1 MEQNQQAGLELNVS
15 KSTTFFFSTAS
26 GEASWRPD
34 ITLLGEKMGFG
45 DGVEENPPM
54 FLGLRLDRVLC
65 FQDHVDEVCSR
76 VVSRC
81 RMLSCLTHKS

>member
-45 DGVEENPPM
+45 DGVEENPSM
-54 FLGLRLDRVLC
+54 FLGLRL
-65 FQDHVDEVCSR
+65 EYY
-76 VVSRC
+76 VSRTTSMKC
-81 RMLSCLTHKS
+81 VHESSVVAECYRV